1 MAATED
7 LSSVPTYRSRA
18 IVRDLQ
24 ALAGR
29 PGLAICGRHP
39 LKDFPALSDDP
50 PLRRFAADI
59 RAGDWHRI
67 AEADPDDLA
76 ARLPA
81 WREQG
86 RDLLARD
93 RALATDFV
101 AALDGDPAAL
111 DRLRTPEAEGGYG
124 EEWLAGQ
131 VPGQR
136 GRADAWRERLTDLDV
151 FNEELGELAA
161 DAYFASRE
169 PHHDNDYDE
178 LDDFDRIR
186 DYEDGDKPGR
196 YYG

>member
-1 MAATED
+1 MRTTDD
-7 LSSVPTYRSRA
+7 LSTVPTYRSRA

-24 ALAGR
+24 ALAVQ
-29 PGLAICGRHP
+29 PGLAISGRHP
-39 LKDFPALSDDP
+39 LKDFPALSDDLA
-50 PLRRFAADI
+50 LRRFAADL

-67 AEADPDDLA
+67 ADADPHDLA

-86 RDLLARD
+86 RDLIARD
-93 RALATDFV
+93 HAIATDFV
-101 AALDGDPAAL
+101 AALDGDKAAL
-111 DRLRTPEAEGGYG
+111 DRLRAPESEGGYG
-124 EEWLAGQ
+124 EDWLARQ
-131 VPGQR
+131 VSSQR

-169 PHHDNDYDE
+169 PLHDNDYDE
-178 LDDFDRIR
+178 LDDYDRIR